1 MDREHSGSQDFF
13 HLAQERR
20 SHSAHTS
27 NEYMPCASVE
37 QNHSA
42 EIDNTLSDL
51 PNGDHIEMWSTAAS
65 NQSEM
70 KSIPNTNK
78 PAFTIDRP
86 SRDNSSYP
94 TRDNTNVRYL
104 PMGYNNMAATEHSSQ
119 SNLKA
124 IEHYALS
131 MNRKL
136 KKERNQQLLDAEWTI
151 VARVLD
157 RFFFALYLVL
167 IITSLCIFFPKPG

>member
-1 MDREHSGSQDFF
+1 MDREHSGSQDFL

-51 PNGDHIEMWSTAAS
+51 PNGDHIEMWSTA
-65 NQSEM
+65 
-70 KSIPNTNK
+70 NTNTNTNTSTKK

-86 SRDNSSYP
+86 SMDNSSYP
-94 TRDNTNVRYL
+94 TRDNSNVRYL
-104 PMGYNNMAATEHSSQ
+104 PMGYSNMAATEHSPQ
-119 SNLKA
+119 SHMKA

-136 KKERNQQLLDAEWTI
+136 KKERNQQLLEAEWTI